1 LKDDELGTFAGAGQG
16 AITADGFGESF
27 GEGAGGIEDPAGYG
41 FLVGGG
47 EGSGQG
53 EQGESGEE

>member
-1 LKDDELGTFAGAGQG
+1 LKNDELGTFAGAGQS
-16 AITADGFGESF
+16 AITADGFGESL
-27 GEGAGGIEDPAGYG
+27 GEGASGIEDPAGYG

-53 EQGESGEE
+53 EDSEE